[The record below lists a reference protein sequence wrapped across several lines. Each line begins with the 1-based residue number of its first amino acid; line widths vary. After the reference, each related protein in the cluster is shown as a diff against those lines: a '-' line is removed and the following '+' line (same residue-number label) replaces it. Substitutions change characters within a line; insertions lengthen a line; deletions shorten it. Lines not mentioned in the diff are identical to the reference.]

1 MTYKIVEALSSVDL
15 ENSVNKLLLSGWKI
29 SGSVSICSYIGN
41 NKVITH
47 YAQAMCIDNTPKNL
61 QNEDEKRKELKSQYK
76 KMNG

>member
-47 YAQAMCIDNTPKNL
+47 YAQAMSIDNTTKNI
-61 QNEDEKRKELKSQYK
+61 QNVDEKRKELKSQYK

>member
-1 MTYKIVEALSSVDL
+1 MTYKIIEALSSVDL

-47 YAQAMCIDNTPKNL
+47 YAQAMCIDNAPKNI
-61 QNEDEKRKELKSQYK
+61 QNEDEKRKELKNQYK
-76 KMNG
+76 KING

>member
-47 YAQAMCIDNTPKNL
+47 YAQAMSIDNTPKNI